1 MKKLICIFFVCAM
14 AAGAFAQQPL
24 DTLSYL
30 QNNPNIYALI
40 IKQNN
45 TVLYSRYFNHY
56 TRDSLFN
63 DQSLTKNV
71 MAILT
76 GIAIEKGF
84 IPSVNQKIVDYF
96 PELKNDTDSR
106 KQNVTISDIM
116 NQASGLYHE
125 NLERLDLFLKLPNPS
140 AYTLQQ
146 PMTAGP
152 GAEWHYN
159 NAATHLLSLILTK
172 ATNTDTYSFAQKML
186 FEPLGIAHTG
196 WMKMPDGYYDG
207 SGLLSMR
214 LNTEDLLKIGELLLN
229 KGMYKGKQIIPENW
243 VQQLLAPHKTYKSYW
258 GFPQSDYA
266 LTFYHFTYNNTNV
279 MYGMG
284 WGGQFIVIIPSLNAV
299 IAINENIADAN
310 AINQS
315 IAFQQ
320 QIFPVIFSMLKK

>member
-1 MKKLICIFFVCAM
+1 MKKLICIFFMCAVS
-14 AAGAFAQQPL
+14 AAAFAQQPL

-30 QNNPNIYALI
+30 QNNPNVYALI
-40 IKQNN
+40 VKQNN
-45 TVLYSRYFNHY
+45 SVLYSRYFNGS

-71 MAILT
+71 MAILI
-76 GIAIEKGF
+76 GIAIDKGF
-84 IPSVNQKIVDYF
+84 ISSVNQKIVDYF

-106 KQNVTISDIM
+106 KQNVTIADIM

-146 PMTAGP
+146 PMTADP

-159 NAATHLLSLILTK
+159 NAATHLLSLILSK
-172 ATNTDTYSFAQKML
+172 ATNMDTYSFAKKML
-186 FEPLGIAHTG
+186 FEPLGITHTG

-229 KGMYKGKQIIPENW
+229 KGMHKGKQIVPENW
-243 VQQLLAPHKTYKSYW
+243 VQQLLAPGKTYKSYW

-266 LTFYHFTYNNTNV
+266 LTFYHFTYNHTNV

-284 WGGQFIVIIPSLNAV
+284 WGGQFIVIIPSLHAV

>member
-1 MKKLICIFFVCAM
+1 MKKLICIFFVCAVS
-14 AAGAFAQQPL
+14 AAAFAQQPF

-30 QNNPNIYALI
+30 QNNPNVYALI
-40 IKQNN
+40 VKQNN
-45 TVLYSRYFNHY
+45 SVLYSRYFNGY

-71 MAILT
+71 MAILI
-76 GIAIEKGF
+76 GIAIDKGF
-84 IPSVNQKIVDYF
+84 ISSVNQKIVDYF

-106 KQNVTISDIM
+106 KQNVTIADIM

-146 PMTAGP
+146 PMTADP

-159 NAATHLLSLILTK
+159 NAATHLLSLILSK
-172 ATNTDTYSFAQKML
+172 ATNMDTYSFAKKML
-186 FEPLGIAHTG
+186 FEPLGITHTA

-214 LNTEDLLKIGELLLN
+214 LNTEDLLKIGQLLLN
-229 KGMYKGKQIIPENW
+229 KGMHKGKQIVPENW
-243 VQQLLAPHKTYKSYW
+243 VQQLLAPGKTYKSYW

-266 LTFYHFTYNNTNV
+266 LTFYHFTYNHTNV
-279 MYGMG
+279 IYGMG
-284 WGGQFIVIIPSLNAV
+284 WGGQFIVIIPSLHAV